1 MAHFAVRFFKDKM
14 KSKTDFKLIL
24 ALVTVAVVWGTT
36 YLGIR
41 IAVHTIPPWFVTAM
55 RQGIASLIL
64 LIVLWKQNQLKWIGW
79 SSLRR
84 QILLSSLMIIIA
96 NGMTTVAEQSIP
108 SGLTSLLNALNPIVV
123 FIGCVLIGLQKLTLK
138 GVIGV
143 VVGFLGV
150 AFIFR
155 DGLGDLLDPNYK
167 TGIIYLAIAISGW
180 AAGTIYTKKY
190 THQSSN
196 IILDLFYQFVFS
208 AIVQLIFAFAFSN
221 TIEPSTWSG
230 QSLLAVLYLGVFGS
244 IVGYF
249 CYIYSLKRV
258 TATEVSILSYFNT
271 VIAIFLGWL
280 VLDEVITFDLL
291 IATAL
296 IIVGVFITNYKGKQK
311 ELA

>member
-1 MAHFAVRFFKDKM
+1 M
-14 KSKTDFKLIL
+14 KSKPDFKLIASLL
-24 ALVTVAVVWGTT
+24 AVAIVWGTT

-64 LIVLWKQNQLKWIGW
+64 LVVLLRKSELKWIGW
-79 SSLRR
+79 PALRR
-84 QILLSSLMIIIA
+84 QMLLSTLMIIVA

-108 SGLTSLLNALNPIVV
+108 SGLASLLNALSPIVV
-123 FIGCVLIGLQKLTLK
+123 FIGSVMIGLQKPTIK
-138 GVIGV
+138 GFVGVI
-143 VVGFLGV
+143 VGFIGV

-155 DGLGDLLDPNYK
+155 DGLGDLLDPNYQ
-167 TGIIYLAIAISGW
+167 TGIMFLAAAILGW
-180 AAGTIYTKKY
+180 AIGTIYTKKY
-190 THQSSN
+190 TQQSSN
-196 IILDLFYQFVFS
+196 ISLDLFYQFVFS
-208 AIVQLIFAFAFSN
+208 TLVQLIFAFVFSTN
-221 TIEPSTWSG
+221 IQPSAWSVE
-230 QSLLAVLYLGVFGS
+230 SLLAVVYLGVFGS

-249 CYIYSLKRV
+249 CYNYALKKV

-296 IIVGVFITNYKGKQK
+296 IITGVFITNYKKKQK
-311 ELA
+311 LTVA

>member
-1 MAHFAVRFFKDKM
+1 M
-14 KSKTDFKLIL
+14 KSKPDFKLIG
-24 ALVTVAVVWGTT
+24 ALIAVAVVWGTT

-41 IAVHTIPPWFVTAM
+41 VAVHTIPPWFVTAM

-64 LIVLWKQNQLKWIGW
+64 LVVLLKQNQLKWIGW
-79 SSLRR
+79 PSLRR
-84 QILLSSLMIIIA
+84 QLLLSSLMIVIA

-123 FIGCVLIGLQKLTLK
+123 FIGCVVIGLQKLTLK
-138 GVIGV
+138 GVVGV
-143 VVGFLGV
+143 IVGFLGV

-155 DGLGDLLDPNYK
+155 DGLGDLLDPSYK
-167 TGIIYLAIAISGW
+167 TGMIYLAIAISGW

-190 THQSSN
+190 TQQSSN

-208 AIVQLIFAFAFSN
+208 AVVQLVFAFIFSE
-221 TIEPSTWSG
+221 TIAPSTWSG
-230 QSLLAVLYLGVFGS
+230 ESLLAVLYLGVFGS

-249 CYIYSLKRV
+249 CYIYALKKV

-291 IATAL
+291 IATVL
-296 IIVGVFITNYKGKQK
+296 IILGVFITNYKGKEK
-311 ELA
+311 ALA